1 MEEIPEEI
9 EETAVDLKKQRLL
22 EMRREQCRKMQ
33 EIWKN
38 KKLERRAI
46 KDDLNENERDREA
59 KEIEKA
65 KILRLYNNDAD
76 NTDNHRKRYK
86 TLLKEKR
93 AE

>member
-1 MEEIPEEI
+1 MEEIPEI
-9 EETAVDLKKQRLL
+9 EETTIDEKKQRLL
-22 EMRREQCRKMQ
+22 EMRREQCKKMQ

-38 KKLERRAI
+38 KRNERLAI
-46 KDDLNENERDREA
+46 KDDLNENERDKEA

-65 KILRLYNNDAD
+65 KILRLYNNDND
-76 NTDNHRKRYK
+76 NTDNPKKHYK

>member
-1 MEEIPEEI
+1 MEEIPEI
-9 EETAVDLKKQRLL
+9 EETTIDEKKQRLL
-22 EMRREQCRKMQ
+22 EMRREQCKKMQ

-38 KKLERRAI
+38 KRNERLAI
-46 KDDLNENERDREA
+46 KDDLNENERDKEA

-65 KILRLYNNDAD
+65 KILRLYNNDTD
-76 NTDNHRKRYK
+76 NTDNPKKHYK